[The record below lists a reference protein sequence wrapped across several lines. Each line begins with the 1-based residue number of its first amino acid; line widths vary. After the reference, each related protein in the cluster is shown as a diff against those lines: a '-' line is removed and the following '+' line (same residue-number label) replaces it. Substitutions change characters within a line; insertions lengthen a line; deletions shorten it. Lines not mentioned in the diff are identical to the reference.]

1 MADISFPITGNPD
14 DDRVLVESPLALT
27 IGMLLDQQVPM
38 SWAFRGPA
46 RLKERLGGR
55 LDAGEIAAMG
65 PDAVADLFSEKPA
78 LHRFPGSMGKRTAV
92 LCQHLVDHHGG
103 DAADVWTGAKDAAD
117 LWERVRALPGFGEE
131 KSQIFIALLAK
142 RFGVAPKGWEAHAG
156 VFADDEP
163 RSVADVSTEARL
175 LDVRAWKKA
184 KKAAGKTKHD

>member
-1 MADISFPITGNPD
+1 MAEVQFPITGNPED
-14 DDRVLVESPLALT
+14 DQVLVESPLALM

-65 PDAVADLFSEKPA
+65 PDAVAALFSQKPA

-103 DAADVWTGAKDAAD
+103 DAADVWEGAASAAD
-117 LWERVRALPGFGEE
+117 LAARVNALPGFGEE
-131 KSQIFIALLAK
+131 KSMIFIALLAK
-142 RFGVAPKGWEAHAG
+142 RFGVAPDGWEAYAG
-156 VFADDEP
+156 PFADDEP
-163 RSVADVSTEARL
+163 RSVADVDSEERL

-184 KKAAGKTKHD
+184 KKAAGKGKQD